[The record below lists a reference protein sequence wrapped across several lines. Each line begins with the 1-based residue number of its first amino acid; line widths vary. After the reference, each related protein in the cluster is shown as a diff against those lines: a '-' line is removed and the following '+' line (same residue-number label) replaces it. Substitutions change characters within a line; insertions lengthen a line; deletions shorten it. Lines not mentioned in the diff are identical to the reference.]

1 MKKRA
6 LALMM
11 AVMMAGTL
19 TACGGNSSPK
29 STEAAPA
36 AATTAAT
43 TAAESEKPAEPE
55 AKSGPYK
62 VTVIIKATDSS
73 YWQTVLLGA
82 KAAAAESNGEIEVTT
97 AGPAS
102 ETGIDEQVTILEN
115 AISAKPDGIVIASIS
130 SEATVPAVEEAVA
143 AGIPV
148 VTVDNKLATNVY
160 TQHLATDHYAAAST
174 AAERMVEQWKEAG
187 IDPVGKKVAV
197 ISADSGSAVN
207 QARCEGFA
215 DKVKELVPDITL
227 IETQYCD
234 NDIAKAQDAVDN
246 LILANADLIGIFGDN
261 NHMGDG
267 IANSIAQNEK
277 SGSIIAYAFDSD
289 DTEIEAIKNGAL
301 TGIVVQDPYGMG
313 YEGVLSVIASLKGKS
328 VEHDVVAATTLVT
341 KDNLDVP
348 DVQKL
353 LYPGK

>member
-19 TACGGNSSPK
+19 TACGGNSSAK
-29 STEAAPA
+29 SAETTQ

-43 TAAESEKPAEPE
+43 TAAESEKPAKPE

-174 AAERMVEQWKEAG
+174 AAEKMVEQWKEAG
-187 IDPVGKKVAV
+187 IDPAGKKVAV

-215 DKVKELVPDITL
+215 DKVKELVPGITM

-313 YEGVLSVIASLKGKS
+313 YEGVLSVIASLKGKN

-348 DVQKL
+348 EVQKL

>member
-11 AVMMAGTL
+11 TVMMAGTL
-19 TACGGNSSPK
+19 TACGGNSTAK
-29 STEAAPA
+29 SAETTQA

-43 TAAESEKPAEPE
+43 TAAESEKPAKPE

-174 AAERMVEQWKEAG
+174 AAEKMVEQWKEAG
-187 IDPVGKKVAV
+187 VDPAGKKVAV

-313 YEGVLSVIASLKGKS
+313 YEGVLSVIASLKGKN

-348 DVQKL
+348 EVQKL

>member
-29 STEAAPA
+29 STEAAP

-187 IDPVGKKVAV
+187 IDPAGKKVAV

-234 NDIAKAQDAVDN
+234 NDIAKAQDVVDN

-313 YEGVLSVIASLKGKS
+313 YEGVLSVIASLKGKN

>member
-1 MKKRA
+1 MKKRV
-6 LALMM
+6 LVLMM
-11 AVMMAGTL
+11 AVMMTGAL
-19 TACGGNSSPK
+19 TACGGNSDTK
-29 STEAAPA
+29 SAETAQ
-36 AATTAAT
+36 TTAAAAAET
-43 TAAESEKPAEPE
+43 TESEKTTEPE
-55 AKSGPYK
+55 AKSDPYK

-82 KAAAAESNGEIEVTT
+82 QAAAADSNGEIEVTT

-174 AAERMVEQWKEAG
+174 AAEKMVEQWEEAG
-187 IDPVGKKVAV
+187 IDPSDKKVVV

-215 DKVKELVPDITL
+215 DKVKELVPNITM

-246 LILANADLIGIFGDN
+246 LILANEDLIGIFGDN

-267 IANSIAQNEK
+267 IANSISQNEK

-313 YEGVLSVIASLKGKS
+313 YEGVLSVIASLKGES
-328 VEHDVVAATTLVT
+328 VEQDVVAPTTLVT
-341 KDNLDVP
+341 KDNLEVP
-348 DVQKL
+348 EVQKL

>member
-1 MKKRA
+1 MKKRVLA
-6 LALMM
+6 LAMAAMM
-11 AVMMAGTL
+11 AAGL
-19 TACGGNSSPK
+19 TACGGNTPK
-29 STEAAPA
+29 ETEAAKA
-36 AATTAAT
+36 AATEAATAAAENKT
-43 TAAESEKPAEPE
+43 EAAGSEEKT
-55 AKSGPYK
+55 GPYK

-82 KAAAAESNGEIEVTT
+82 QAAADESNGEIEVST

-102 ETGIDEQVTILEN
+102 ETDIDEQVTILEN
-115 AISAKPDGIVIASIS
+115 AVSAKPDGIVIASIS
-130 SEATVPAVEEAVA
+130 SDATVPATEEAVA

-148 VTVDNKLATNVY
+148 VTVDNKLATDVY
-160 TQHLATDHYAAAST
+160 TQHLATDHYAAAAT
-174 AAERMVEQWKEAG
+174 AAEDMLAKWEAAG
-187 IDPVGKKVAV
+187 IDAAGKKVAV

-215 DKVKELVPDITL
+215 DKIKELAPDVTL

-234 NDIAKAQDAVDN
+234 NDIAKAQDTVDN
-246 LILANADLIGIFGDN
+246 LILANEDLVGIFGDN

-267 IANSIAQNEK
+267 IANSIAQNGKE
-277 SGSIIAYAFDSD
+277 GSIIAYAFDSD

-313 YEGVLSVIASLKGKS
+313 HDGVLAAIASLKGET

-341 KDNLDVP
+341 KENLEDEN
-348 DVQKL
+348 VQKL

>member
-19 TACGGNSSPK
+19 TACGGNSNAK
-29 STEAAPA
+29 STGAAP

-43 TAAESEKPAEPE
+43 TAAESEKTEKPE

-130 SEATVPAVEEAVA
+130 AEATVPAVEEAVA

-174 AAERMVEQWKEAG
+174 AAEKMVEQWKEAG
-187 IDPVGKKVAV
+187 IDPAGKKVAV

-215 DKVKELVPDITL
+215 DKVKELVPNITM

-246 LILANADLIGIFGDN
+246 LILANSDLIGIFGDN

-301 TGIVVQDPYGMG
+301 TGIVVQDPFGMG
-313 YEGVLSVIASLKGKS
+313 YEGVLSVIASLKGKN

>member
-19 TACGGNSSPK
+19 TACGGNSTAK
-29 STEAAPA
+29 STGAAP

-43 TAAESEKPAEPE
+43 TAAESEKPEKPE

-130 SEATVPAVEEAVA
+130 AEATVPAVEEAVA

-174 AAERMVEQWKEAG
+174 AAEKMVEQWKEAG
-187 IDPVGKKVAV
+187 IDPAGKKVAV

-215 DKVKELVPDITL
+215 DKVKELVPNITM

-246 LILANADLIGIFGDN
+246 LILANSDLIGIFGDN

-301 TGIVVQDPYGMG
+301 TGIVVQDPFGMG
-313 YEGVLSVIASLKGKS
+313 YEGVLSVIASLKGKN